1 MEINEYLKE
10 YLLECKI
17 RNYSAQTI
25 KAKSIILNVL
35 INYLYSEF
43 GINDL
48 EKIKKVHIQSY
59 IIFEIDRGRKSSTVN
74 TKLKTLKPFFD
85 YALDEGYIKVN
96 PSRSIK
102 LLKNEKA
109 VFTVFNDNEV
119 LKMIGYWKG
128 ASYTAIKNK
137 LVISMLVDTGIR
149 IGELTSL
156 LFDDVQDNC
165 IKVHGK
171 GNKWRIVPI
180 SPQLRKLMLKYERKR
195 KEILAKNSKESD
207 YYFINQYKNK
217 IDAVSSFQKMIKY
230 TAIKAG
236 VRDSVRASPH
246 TFRHYY
252 VIKSLSLGT
261 PIYQVSKNIGHESIK
276 TTEIYLKQITNEQV
290 VNEQIQKTISPLSH
304 L

>member
-25 KAKSIILNVL
+25 KAKKINLSVL
-35 INYLYSEF
+35 IRYLKSEF
-43 GINDL
+43 GIDTI

-74 TKLKTLKPFFD
+74 TNLKTLKPFFD
-85 YALDEGYIKVN
+85 YALDENYIKVN
-96 PSRSIK
+96 PAKSIK
-102 LLKNEKA
+102 FLKNEKA
-109 VFTVFNDNEV
+109 VFTVFNDDEV
-119 LKMIGYWKG
+119 MKMIGYWKG

-137 LVISMLVDTGIR
+137 LVISMLADTGIR

-156 LFDDVQDNC
+156 LYDDVGDDY

-180 SPQLRKLMLKYERKR
+180 SAQLRKAMLKYERKR
-195 KEILAKNSKESD
+195 KEVLSKNSKESD

-217 IDAVSSFQKMIKY
+217 IDTVSSFQKMVKY
-230 TAIKAG
+230 TAQKVK
-236 VRDSVRASPH
+236 VRESVRASPH

-261 PIYQVSKNIGHESIK
+261 PIYQVSKNIGHESIR